1 MINNIEYGGGGM
13 YEIYVVKDGKE
24 IFLCYANS
32 LSSVEKLKEKFGNIK
47 VYKVIGDFNGTIG

>member
-1 MINNIEYGGGGM
+1 MYM